1 MDAPIA
7 TVTVYP
13 QQARVTRRCQVTP
26 ADGTRIEIT
35 GLPLSLDAA
44 SVRVS
49 GAGDALVTGVDVAY
63 AQHAAPADATLR
75 ALVEERE
82 AQQATIHAVEDDES
96 ASAARVELLAG
107 VSRRS
112 GNSFAKA
119 LADGSADPGRV
130 EEVSEAL
137 TAQLATAL
145 KARRART
152 HELERL
158 REDLAALDRKIE
170 SRTAQSTSDSSTIV
184 VELESPAAAEIE
196 LSYVVPGAYW
206 ESGYDVRV
214 HGTDVT
220 VTSYGLVSQNTGEDW
235 PECELTLSTARPAN
249 TVAIP
254 ELQPWYLD
262 RRQPPPPQPK
272 ALAAPASLAYSA
284 APAGQ
289 DGFGSFVAEVEQ
301 GATAVTFRPARPVA
315 IPSGAQGHR
324 TTLAQLDLTAELD
337 YVTAPTQGEEAY
349 LRAKVV
355 NTAEHTL
362 RPGRAAVFH
371 EAEFVGSTQLELW
384 APGEERELALG
395 VDDRIRVER
404 ELVRRTASK
413 ATLSGQRRREA
424 EYRTTVANHSPREAV
439 VTVLDQAPVS
449 RDDAITVRDLRT
461 SPEPAE
467 HTELGQLS
475 WRLTIAAG
483 ASATVSLGYRVD
495 VAKGVELTGW
505 RE

>member
-1 MDAPIA
+1 MDAPITA
-7 TVTVYP
+7 VTVYP
-13 QQARVTRRCQVTP
+13 QQARVTRRCHVTP

-35 GLPLSLDAA
+35 GLPVSLDAA

-49 GAGDALVTGVDVAY
+49 GTGDALVTGVDVEY

-75 ALVEERE
+75 ALVEQRK
-82 AQQATIHAVEDDES
+82 ADQATIDAVVDDES
-96 ASAARVELLAG
+96 AAGARVELLTGLA
-107 VSRRS
+107 RRS

-119 LADGSADPGRV
+119 LADGSANPSRV

-137 TAQLATAL
+137 STQLAAAL
-145 KARRART
+145 KERRART
-152 HELERL
+152 TRL
-158 REDLAALDRKIE
+158 AQLRDDLAALDRQIE
-170 SRTAQSTSDSSTIV
+170 TRGAQSEQDSSTIAV
-184 VELESPAAAEIE
+184 DLESPATAEIE
-196 LSYVVPGAYW
+196 LSYVVPGASW

-214 HGTDVT
+214 RSTDVT
-220 VTSYGLVSQNTGEDW
+220 VTSYGLVSQHTGEDW

-249 TVAIP
+249 TVTIP
-254 ELQPWYLD
+254 ELAPWYLD
-262 RRQPPPPQPK
+262 RQPPAPK
-272 ALAAPASLAYSA
+272 ARDLAAAYGAAAPA
-284 APAGQ
+284 PGAGGRA
-289 DGFGSFVAEVEQ
+289 GFASFVAQVEQ

-324 TTLAQLDLTAELD
+324 TTLAQLDLTADLD
-337 YVTAPTQGEEAY
+337 YVTAPTRGEEAY

-355 NTAEHTL
+355 NTADHTL
-362 RPGRAAVFH
+362 RPGRAAVFN
-371 EAEFVGSTQLELW
+371 ETEFVGTTQLELW

-449 RDDAITVRDLRT
+449 RDDSITVRDLRT
-461 SPEPAE
+461 SPDPAE

-475 WRLTIAAG
+475 WRLAIAPG

-495 VAKGVELTGW
+495 VAKGAELVGW